1 MKTDIHF
8 FISCSFLLRTRNV
21 SENRSRENQYTD
33 FVFSN
38 LFFFQNRAVYEIMWK
53 NIAERDRPQMT
64 LWRMR
69 ITRWI
74 GKATNKHTQDV

>member
-1 MKTDIHF
+1 MFQKIVLEKINTQIL
-8 FISCSFLLRTRNV
+8 CSVT
-21 SENRSRENQYTD
+21 
-33 FVFSN
+33 
-38 LFFFQNRAVYEIMWK
+38 FFFQNRAVYEIMWK

-64 LWRMR
+64 LWHMR